1 MGIGPGAG
9 LGIGPGAGLGIGP
22 GAGLGDYEPGA
33 GLGDYE
39 PGAGIVS
46 GLRILPGIYILFDYC
61 LIHFLPTQD

>member
-1 MGIGPGAG
+1 VEAAKGFVILCGFFDCGG
-9 LGIGPGAGLGIGP
+9 LRGSKP

-33 GLGDYE
+33 GL
-39 PGAGIVS
+39 VS